1 MIYDIGK
8 SIKSSLKSLSSTSPN
23 KFLNNISRNLILEGI
38 PSSLILQIKTELKQ
52 ELLKY
57 DLNNDQEVE
66 RATKFVYKI
75 IYSNFLQMLTPK
87 NSLFNPLNNLQSVV
101 LFVGLQGVGKTT
113 TVSKYGMY
121 YRRRGLKV
129 GIVCADTFRAGA
141 YDQLSQNC
149 SKIGVHLFDVFDI
162 DGSGVGGNSNNSNT
176 NSNNSN
182 TNNIKHTI
190 NIRDPVEISYLGTK
204 YFKSKGY
211 QLILVDTSGRN
222 IESEGLI
229 TEMNQIALKIEPDHT
244 VMVIDAGIGPA
255 VLNQAKMFNQT
266 GSAADRKSII
276 LTKLDGAERTG
287 HCLEALKQTDSPIS
301 FTCNGE
307 KMTEIEIFEP
317 RKFLNKIFNR
327 TDFENIKERI
337 DNLDI
342 DQNKILD
349 NVMNNVFLLK
359 DFKSIMVV
367 LENMGPISDIMKMM
381 PVKLDM
387 PDKNEMRKIKA
398 LFNSLSKKELEG
410 SGDEIKACIDRKRR
424 IARGAGIEISYVNK
438 FLMQFNGMKTMFQNT
453 GMMSQ
458 MRSLMNFQ

>member
-1 MIYDIGK
+1 MTK
-8 SIKSSLKSLSSTSPN
+8 
-23 KFLNNISRNLILEGI
+23 E
-38 PSSLILQIKTELKQ
+38 EQ
-52 ELLKY
+52 E
-57 DLNNDQEVE
+57 
-66 RATKFVYKI
+66 
-75 IYSNFLQMLTPK
+75 
-87 NSLFNPLNNLQSVV
+87 
-101 LFVGLQGVGKTT
+101 
-113 TVSKYGMY
+113 
-121 YRRRGLKV
+121 
-129 GIVCADTFRAGA
+129 
-141 YDQLSQNC
+141 
-149 SKIGVHLFDVFDI
+149 
-162 DGSGVGGNSNNSNT
+162 
-176 NSNNSN
+176 
-182 TNNIKHTI
+182 
-190 NIRDPVEISYLGTK
+190 
-204 YFKSKGY
+204 
-211 QLILVDTSGRN
+211 
-222 IESEGLI
+222 
-229 TEMNQIALKIEPDHT
+229 
-244 VMVIDAGIGPA
+244 
-255 VLNQAKMFNQT
+255 
-266 GSAADRKSII
+266 
-276 LTKLDGAERTG
+276 
-287 HCLEALKQTDSPIS
+287 
-301 FTCNGE
+301 
-307 KMTEIEIFEP
+307 
-317 RKFLNKIFNR
+317 KFLNKIFNR